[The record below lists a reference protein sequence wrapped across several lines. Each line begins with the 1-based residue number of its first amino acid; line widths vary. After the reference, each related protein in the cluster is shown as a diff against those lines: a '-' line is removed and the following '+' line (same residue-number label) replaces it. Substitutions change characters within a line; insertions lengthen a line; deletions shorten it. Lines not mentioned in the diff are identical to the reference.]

1 MPANEVIR
9 SLLSQASLFGGVLAD
24 DLEACAVAFAKMHFA
39 KGKTLFVHGNH
50 GKLAAIA
57 RPGLHG

>member
-9 SLLSQASLFGGVLAD
+9 SLLSQASLFGGVPAD
-24 DLEACAVAFAKMHFA
+24 ELEACVAAFEKMHFA
-39 KGKTLFVHGNH
+39 NGKALFVRGNH

-57 RPGLHG
+57 RPGLDG